1 MQDDQPA
8 REKVGVIVIHGV
20 GETTEGWIDSY
31 LVPQLETFRAYDNV
45 NGTERRPQTSDLLL
59 VARTEDNKF
68 IAIGLEHDDDF
79 RNACRVV
86 ASEALADDELFK
98 TAAARKKNRDALWG
112 ALRGVLDETK
122 AAKLLTE
129 LKAAQVPCCI
139 AFNPTSEV
147 NHVRDPESS
156 EQTSTWASFT
166 RRCELDDREVIVSE
180 LYWADMSKIG
190 YTNMSRSSA
199 IVQLFLESPFVLGES
214 LLKGS
219 EHGVHWVIARLIS
232 ISNWLMRW
240 PIAGLTLPVFLTAF
254 AVLAVQQ
261 LLPIERLPATV
272 AAILGVISVMAFAFF
287 RQTAHRKVGLADLS
301 LSTALFSFLLIVAV
315 GIYAFTAPS
324 TALENPNA
332 YLVFG
337 FLLLMIA
344 WYFWT
349 LSTVAAAGLVTL
361 VALKRLVLP
370 GAGKPPLAR
379 ASLAISLNL
388 LLGMVWKLVLPLVG
402 VLTINLLFQSNLDK
416 SAARRGM
423 VNAGTCPD
431 AATVDPFTIV
441 KVDSVCQLS
450 WVKEFLVKVSLLN
463 AGAIVAI
470 CIVVAVLLA
479 VRGSIARTSE
489 LLKWER
495 KLSLPRLITSSW
507 IVATLFAVACVNAV
521 LAFTPGRH
529 QQILPAHL
537 DGSIGVG
544 ASALGLVVLVFFVQ
558 RLIEMSNSYV
568 HIGRDLVDHQYGAS
582 YRPLATWLLP
592 PEKEEAATTAESFK
606 AYRRRRRIQRRLEA
620 LIDEVIAQQQI
631 GRLIFL
637 AHSQGTVIMHDYLD
651 NHDNLVNKSHE
662 DRQSLYDVQRIDVVT
677 VGSPLTHLYR
687 YYFADYEAQPGG
699 SKPHTLMRKV
709 GSWSNMW
716 RIDDPIGQDVN
727 FLEGIDNRQL
737 GRGGHMDYWKE
748 GEVCRKV
755 WNLVCEPPQAP
766 SLVHTD

>member
-1 MQDDQPA
+1 MPADVQP

-45 NGTERRPQTSDLLL
+45 AGLKRRPKTSDLLL
-59 VARTEDNKF
+59 VARTKDNQF

-79 RNACRVV
+79 RNACRAI
-86 ASEALADDELFK
+86 ASEGLADKDPFATTE
-98 TAAARKKNRDALWG
+98 ARKKNRDALWRE
-112 ALRGVLDETK
+112 LRGVLDETNASELLAELQ
-122 AAKLLTE
+122 AAN
-129 LKAAQVPCCI
+129 VPCCI

-166 RRCELDDREVIVSE
+166 RRCALDDRDVIVSE

-219 EHGVHWVIARLIS
+219 EHGIHWAIARLIS
-232 ISNWLMRW
+232 VSNWLMRW

-272 AAILGVISVMAFAFF
+272 AAILGVISVLAFAFF
-287 RQTAHRKVGLADLS
+287 RQAAHRKVGLADLS
-301 LSTALFSFLLIVAV
+301 LSTAVFAFLLIIAVA
-315 GIYAFTAPS
+315 IYAFTAPS

-337 FLLLMIA
+337 FLLLMA
-344 WYFWT
+344 SWYFWT
-349 LSTVAAAGLVTL
+349 LATVSAAGLVTL
-361 VALKRLVLP
+361 TALKRLVLP
-370 GAGKPPLAR
+370 GARKPPLAR

-388 LLGMVWKLVLPLVG
+388 LLGMVWKLILPLVG

-431 AATVDPFTIV
+431 AGSVEAFTVV
-441 KVDSVCQLS
+441 KVDSVCQLA
-450 WVKEFLVKVSLLN
+450 WVKEFLVEVSLLN
-463 AGAIVAI
+463 AGAILAICVVVAI
-470 CIVVAVLLA
+470 LLA

-489 LLKWER
+489 LLKWQ
-495 KLSLPRLITSSW
+495 KAISLPRLITSPW
-507 IVATLFAVACVNAV
+507 IVATLFAVACFNAV
-521 LAFTPGRH
+521 VAFTPGLH
-529 QQILPAHL
+529 LPMPAHL
-537 DGSIGVG
+537 DGSFGVG
-544 ASALGLVVLVFFVQ
+544 ASALGLVVLVYFVQ

-582 YRPLATWLLP
+582 YRPLTTWLLP
-592 PEKEEAATTAESFK
+592 PEKEEAETTAEGFK
-606 AYRRRRRIQRRLEA
+606 TYRRRRRIQRRLEA

-651 NHDNLVNKSHE
+651 NHDNLVAKSHE
-662 DRQSLYDVQRIDVVT
+662 DRQSLFEVQRIDVVT

-699 SKPHTLMRKV
+699 TKPHTLMRKV

-727 FLEGIDNRQL
+727 FLDGIENSQL
-737 GRGGHMDYWKE
+737 GRGGHMDYWRE
-748 GEVCRKV
+748 EEVCRKV
-755 WNLVCEPPQAP
+755 WALVCETPQAP
-766 SLVHTD
+766 SLVHTA